1 LRPAWKPW
9 RTPSRTSSTRR
20 SRPDGARN
28 ADAAEPLPPGG
39 VITSS
44 AWLSRFY
51 GEPGVVGSTV
61 KAGLRIPTDFDGI
74 PSLVL

>member
-1 LRPAWKPW
+1 M
-9 RTPSRTSSTRR
+9 
-20 SRPDGARN
+20 ARGMLMRQN
-28 ADAAEPLPPGG
+28 RFLPGGNPPGG
-39 VITSS
+39 VTTSS